1 MHCVDVM
8 ITLLC
13 NDLVRNDRD
22 TNKKY
27 VFGMYIIKI
36 VTTND

>member
-8 ITLLC
+8 ITLLH
-13 NDLVRNDRD
+13 NDFVRNDRD

-27 VFGMYIIKI
+27 IFEMYII
-36 VTTND
+36 TNFYNK